1 MGRRRWRWMGL
12 ALALL
17 GLLLL
22 GAEGAYLAA
31 VEYSRGRV
39 GDVVVTTPL
48 GLPQTQDLAVP
59 QAVSTSEAPA
69 PSAPQEAAALGP
81 LQLRI
86 PERPTSTTSPK
97 PSEAQDGTTS
107 ATTEPPPAP
116 ATRGGYTS
124 LVDGASYS
132 DVWDESAGEFPV
144 DHTAI
149 AREFR
154 PVDWAALPEEAAPP
168 TRLRIPALGLDARVQ
183 GLRILDLGDA
193 KAYETPVRVV
203 GHIPESAAPGARGN
217 VWLFG
222 HLESPVRNEGSIFRN
237 LPKVYDL
244 LQQGQAVYVIADSAD
259 GSFLYQVRE
268 FRRIPEEELALQ
280 RSEEPLLTMVTCW
293 PRLRYD
299 ERILVTAELV
309 GVR

>member
-22 GAEGAYLAA
+22 GAEGAYLVA
-31 VEYSRGRV
+31 VEYSRGQV
-39 GDVVVTTPL
+39 GDIVVTTPR
-48 GLPQTQDLAVP
+48 GLPQDLAVP
-59 QAVSTSEAPA
+59 QAVSSSAAPTS
-69 PSAPQEAAALGP
+69 STPQETTALGP

-86 PERPTSTTSPK
+86 PERPTSTTNPRASGT
-97 PSEAQDGTTS
+97 QDATAS
-107 ATTEPPPAP
+107 AAADASTAP
-116 ATRGGYTS
+116 ATRGGYSTLADATS
-124 LVDGASYS
+124 YPH
-132 DVWDESAGEFPV
+132 VWDEAVGEFPV
-144 DHTAI
+144 DYTAI
-149 AREFR
+149 AKEFR
-154 PVDWAALPEEAAPP
+154 PVDWSALPQQAAPP
-168 TRLRIPALGLDARVQ
+168 TRLRIPALGLDAHVQ

-193 KAYETPVRVV
+193 RSYETPVRVV
-203 GHIPESAAPGARGN
+203 GHIPESAAPGALGN

-222 HLESPVRNEGSIFRN
+222 HLESPVRGEGSIFRN

-244 LQQGQAVYVIADSAD
+244 IQQGQAVYVIADSAD

-268 FRRIPEEELALQ
+268 FRRIPEEELSLQ
-280 RSEEPLLTMVTCW
+280 RSDEPLLTMVTCW
-293 PRLRYD
+293 PRLKYD

>member
-22 GAEGAYLAA
+22 GAEGAYLVA
-31 VEYSRGRV
+31 VEYSRGQV

-48 GLPQTQDLAVP
+48 GLPQPQDLAFP
-59 QAVSTSEAPA
+59 QAASTSVASE
-69 PSAPQEAAALGP
+69 SGTPQETTALGP
-81 LQLRI
+81 LQLQVPQRVASTPSKTPDTPDTTASI
-86 PERPTSTTSPK
+86 PT
-97 PSEAQDGTTS
+97 
-107 ATTEPPPAP
+107 PAI
-116 ATRGGYTS
+116 RGGYTP
-124 LVDGASYS
+124 LAETTSYT
-132 DVWDESAGEFPV
+132 DVWDEAVGEFPV
-144 DHTAI
+144 DYTAI
-149 AREFR
+149 AKEFR
-154 PVDWAALPEEAAPP
+154 SVDWSTLPEQAAPP

-183 GLRILDLGDA
+183 GLGIVDLGDA
-193 KAYETPVRVV
+193 RAYETPVRVV
-203 GHIPESAAPGARGN
+203 GHIPESAPPGVRGN

-222 HLESPVRNEGSIFRN
+222 HLESPARDEGSIFRN

-244 LQQGQAVYVIADSAD
+244 LEQGQAVYVIADSAD

-268 FRRIPEEELALQ
+268 FRTIPKEELSLQ
-280 RSEEPLLTMVTCW
+280 RSNEPLLTMVTCW
-293 PRLRYD
+293 PRLKYD

>member
-1 MGRRRWRWMGL
+1 MGRRRWRWLGL

-31 VEYSRGRV
+31 VEYSRGQV

-48 GLPQTQDLAVP
+48 GLPQPQDIAAP
-59 QAVSTSEAPA
+59 QSAGANAAPA
-69 PSAPQEAAALGP
+69 PSAPQETTVLGP

-86 PERPTSTTSPK
+86 PQRVASTAPT
-97 PSEAQDGTTS
+97 AQDATAS
-107 ATTEPPPAP
+107 ATADASTA
-116 ATRGGYTS
+116 AVTRGGYTS
-124 LVDGASYS
+124 LADATSYA
-132 DVWDESAGEFPV
+132 DVWDEAAGEFPV
-144 DHTAI
+144 DYTAI
-149 AREFR
+149 AREFHS
-154 PVDWAALPEEAAPP
+154 VDWGSLPEHAAPP
-168 TRLRIPALGLDARVQ
+168 TRLRIPALGLDARVE

-193 KAYETPVRVV
+193 RAYETPVRVV

-222 HLESPVRNEGSIFRN
+222 HLESPIRGEGSIFRN

-244 LQQGQAVYVIADSAD
+244 LQQGQAVYVVVDSAD

-268 FRRIPEEELALQ
+268 FRTVPEEEMSLQ

-293 PRLRYD
+293 PRLKYD

>member
-31 VEYSRGRV
+31 VEFSRGQV
-39 GDVVVTTPL
+39 GDVVVTAPL
-48 GLPQTQDLAVP
+48 GLPQSQGLAAP
-59 QAVSTSEAPA
+59 QPASTSAAPP

-86 PERPTSTTSPK
+86 PQRPASATSPQA
-97 PSEAQDGTTS
+97 SSAQD
-107 ATTEPPPAP
+107 AP
-116 ATRGGYTS
+116 ASTAADASTSPRSGYTS
-124 LVDGASYS
+124 LAGLADYS
-132 DVWDESAGEFPV
+132 DVWDEATGELPI

-149 AREFR
+149 AKEFR
-154 PVDWAALPEEAAPP
+154 SVDWSALLEHTAPP

-193 KAYETPVRVV
+193 RAYETPDRVV
-203 GHIPESAAPGARGN
+203 GHIPGSGAPGARGN
-217 VWLFG
+217 IWLFG
-222 HLESPVRNEGSIFRN
+222 HLESPVRGEGSIFRD

-244 LQQGQAVYVIADSAD
+244 LQQGQAVYVIADSID

-268 FRRIPEEELALQ
+268 FRRIPQEEMSLQ
-280 RSEEPLLTMVTCW
+280 QSDEPLLTMVTCW
-293 PRLRYD
+293 PRLKYD

>member
-22 GAEGAYLAA
+22 GAEGAYLVA
-31 VEYSRGRV
+31 VEYSRGQV

-48 GLPQTQDLAVP
+48 GLPQPQDLAFP
-59 QAVSTSEAPA
+59 QAASTSVAPE
-69 PSAPQEAAALGP
+69 SGTPQETTALGP
-81 LQLRI
+81 LQLRV
-86 PERPTSTTSPK
+86 PQRVASTPSTTPDTRDNTASI
-97 PSEAQDGTTS
+97 TT
-107 ATTEPPPAP
+107 PAI
-116 ATRGGYTS
+116 RGGYTS
-124 LVDGASYS
+124 LADTTSYS
-132 DVWDESAGEFPV
+132 DVWDEAVGEFPV
-144 DHTAI
+144 DYTAI
-149 AREFR
+149 AKEFR
-154 PVDWAALPEEAAPP
+154 SVDWSTLPEQAAPP

-183 GLRILDLGDA
+183 GLGIVDLGDA
-193 KAYETPVRVV
+193 RAYETPVRVV
-203 GHIPESAAPGARGN
+203 GHIPESAPPGVRGN

-222 HLESPVRNEGSIFRN
+222 HLESPVRGEGSIFRN

-268 FRRIPEEELALQ
+268 FRRVPEEEMSLQ
-280 RSEEPLLTMVTCW
+280 RSNEPLLTMVTCW
-293 PRLRYD
+293 PRLKYD

>member
-48 GLPQTQDLAVP
+48 GLPQAQDPSGP
-59 QAVSTSEAPA
+59 QTVTTSGPPTAR
-69 PSAPQEAAALGP
+69 APQEAAALGP

-86 PERPTSTTSPK
+86 PERPTSTASPK
-97 PSEAQDGTTS
+97 PSSAQDAAS
-107 ATTEPPPAP
+107 ATTEPSPAP

-124 LVDGASYS
+124 LVDGASYA
-132 DVWDESAGEFPV
+132 DVWDESAGEVPV

-154 PVDWAALPEEAAPP
+154 PVDWATLPEQAAPP

-183 GLRILDLGDA
+183 GLRILDLGDST
-193 KAYETPVRVV
+193 AYETPDRVV
-203 GHIPESAAPGARGN
+203 GHIPESGAPGARGN

-222 HLESPVRNEGSIFRN
+222 HLESPARGEGSIFRN

-244 LQQGQAVYVIADSAD
+244 LQQGQTVYVIADSAD
-259 GSFLYQVRE
+259 GSFLYEVRE
-268 FRRIPEEELALQ
+268 FRRVPEEDMSLQ

-293 PRLRYD
+293 PRLKYD
-299 ERILVTAELV
+299 ERILVTAKLV

>member
-31 VEYSRGRV
+31 VEYSRGQV
-39 GDVVVTTPL
+39 GDVVVTTTL
-48 GLPQTQDLAVP
+48 GVPQTQDPAAP
-59 QAVSTSEAPA
+59 QSVGAAAPA
-69 PSAPQEAAALGP
+69 PGAPQEAAALGP

-86 PERPTSTTSPK
+86 PQRVTSATDPK
-97 PSEAQDGTTS
+97 PQDAAVA
-107 ATTEPPPAP
+107 ATTEPSTTPAAP
-116 ATRGGYTS
+116 AGYTS
-124 LVDGASYS
+124 LADLADYS
-132 DVWDESAGEFPV
+132 DVWDEAAGETPV
-144 DHTAI
+144 DHTSFAK
-149 AREFR
+149 EFR
-154 PVDWAALPEEAAPP
+154 SVEWSSLLEHTAPP
-168 TRLRIPALGLDARVQ
+168 TRLRIPALGLDAQVR

-193 KAYETPVRVV
+193 RAYETPDKVV

-222 HLESPVRNEGSIFRN
+222 HLESPVRGEGSIFRN

-244 LQQGQAVYVIADSAD
+244 LQQGQAVYVVVDSID

-268 FRRIPEEELALQ
+268 FRRVPEEEMSLQ
-280 RSEEPLLTMVTCW
+280 QSEEPLLTMVTCW
-293 PRLRYD
+293 PRLKYD

-309 GVR
+309 GIR

>member
-31 VEYSRGRV
+31 VEYSRGQV

-48 GLPQTQDLAVP
+48 GLPTPQDLAFP
-59 QAVSTSEAPA
+59 QAVSTSVAPE
-69 PSAPQEAAALGP
+69 SGTPQETTALGP

-86 PERPTSTTSPK
+86 PQRVASTPSTTPDT
-97 PSEAQDGTTS
+97 QDTAASITT
-107 ATTEPPPAP
+107 P

-124 LVDGASYS
+124 LADLTDTTSYS
-132 DVWDESAGEFPV
+132 DVWDEAVGEFPV
-144 DHTAI
+144 DYTAI
-149 AREFR
+149 AKEFR
-154 PVDWAALPEEAAPP
+154 SVDWSTLPEQAAPP

-183 GLRILDLGDA
+183 GLGIVDLGDA
-193 KAYETPVRVV
+193 RAYETPVRVV
-203 GHIPESAAPGARGN
+203 GHIPESAPPGVRGN

-222 HLESPVRNEGSIFRN
+222 HLESPVRGEGSIFRD

-244 LQQGQAVYVIADSAD
+244 IQQGQAVYVIADSAD

-268 FRRIPEEELALQ
+268 FRTIPREQLSLQ
-280 RSEEPLLTMVTCW
+280 RSDEPLLTMVTCW
-293 PRLRYD
+293 PRLKYD

>member
-31 VEYSRGRV
+31 VEYGRGQV
-39 GDVVVTTPL
+39 GDVVVTTPI
-48 GLPQTQDLAVP
+48 GLPQSQDLAAP
-59 QAVSTSEAPA
+59 QAVGTSPA
-69 PSAPQEAAALGP
+69 PSTPQEAAALGP

-86 PERPTSTTSPK
+86 PQRPAAADPQTPTVQ
-97 PSEAQDGTTS
+97 EAAS
-107 ATTEPPPAP
+107 ATTDASTTP
-116 ATRGGYTS
+116 ATRAGYTS
-124 LVDGASYS
+124 LAGLADHS
-132 DVWDESAGEFPV
+132 DEWDESAGEVAV

-149 AREFR
+149 AEKFR
-154 PVDWAALPEEAAPP
+154 PVDPAALPEQAAAPI
-168 TRLRIPALGLDARVQ
+168 RLRIPALGLDARVQ

-193 KAYETPVRVV
+193 RAYETPDKVV
-203 GHIPESAAPGARGN
+203 GHIPESAAPGTRGN

-222 HLESPVRNEGSIFRN
+222 HLESPARGEGSVFRN

-244 LQQGQAVYVIADSAD
+244 LQQGQVVYVIASSAD

-268 FRRIPEEELALQ
+268 FRRVPEEELSLQ

-293 PRLRYD
+293 PRLKYD
-299 ERILVTAELV
+299 ERILVIAELV
-309 GVR
+309 GVA

>member
-1 MGRRRWRWMGL
+1 MGL

-48 GLPQTQDLAVP
+48 GLPQPQDLSGP
-59 QAVSTSEAPA
+59 QTVSASPPA
-69 PSAPQEAAALGP
+69 PSAPHEAAALGP
-81 LQLRI
+81 LELRI
-86 PERPTSTTSPK
+86 PERPTSTASPK
-97 PSEAQDGTTS
+97 PSGAQDATAPTT
-107 ATTEPPPAP
+107 AEPPAAP

-124 LVDGASYS
+124 LVDAASYT
-132 DVWDESAGEFPV
+132 DVWDEAAGEFPV
-144 DHTAI
+144 DYTAI

-154 PVDWAALPEEAAPP
+154 PVDWAALPEQAAPP

-193 KAYETPVRVV
+193 RAYETPDNVV
-203 GHIPESAAPGARGN
+203 GHIPESGAPGARGN

-222 HLESPVRNEGSIFRN
+222 HLESPVRGEGSIFRN

-259 GSFLYQVRE
+259 GSFLYQVSE
-268 FRRIPEEELALQ
+268 FRKVPEEDMSLQ

-293 PRLRYD
+293 PRLKYD

>member
-1 MGRRRWRWMGL
+1 MGRRRWRWLGL

-31 VEYSRGRV
+31 VEYSRGQV

-48 GLPQTQDLAVP
+48 GLPQPQDSAVP
-59 QAVSTSEAPA
+59 QAAGPTVAPE
-69 PSAPQEAAALGP
+69 PNTPQETAALGP
-81 LQLRI
+81 LRLRI
-86 PERPTSTTSPK
+86 PQRAASTAPTPPST
-97 PSEAQDGTTS
+97 QDAS
-107 ATTEPPPAP
+107 AAASTAA

-124 LVDGASYS
+124 LADATSYS
-132 DVWDESAGEFPV
+132 DAWDEAVGEFPV
-144 DHTAI
+144 DYTAI

-154 PVDWAALPEEAAPP
+154 PVDWSTLPEQAAPP
-168 TRLRIPALGLDARVQ
+168 TRLRIPALGLDAQVE

-193 KAYETPVRVV
+193 RAYETPVRVV
-203 GHIPESAAPGARGN
+203 GHIPESAAPGALGN

-222 HLESPVRNEGSIFRN
+222 HLESPVRGEGSIFRN

-244 LQQGQAVYVIADSAD
+244 LQQGQAVYVVVDSAD

-268 FRRIPEEELALQ
+268 FRTVPEGEMSLQ

>member
-31 VEYSRGRV
+31 VEYSRGQV
-39 GDVVVTTPL
+39 GDIVVTTPL
-48 GLPQTQDLAVP
+48 GLPQDLAVP
-59 QAVSTSEAPA
+59 QAVSVSVAPES
-69 PSAPQEAAALGP
+69 SASQETTPLGP
-81 LQLRI
+81 LQLRV
-86 PERPTSTTSPK
+86 PQRVVASTAPAPPSTQDATASTTAD
-97 PSEAQDGTTS
+97 PSA
-107 ATTEPPPAP
+107 AL
-116 ATRGGYTS
+116 ATRGGYVS
-124 LVDGASYS
+124 IGDPAFHSV
-132 DVWDESAGEFPV
+132 VWDEAAGEFPV
-144 DHTAI
+144 DYTAF

-154 PVDWAALPEEAAPP
+154 PVDWGALPEQAAPP
-168 TRLRIPALGLDARVQ
+168 TRLRIPALGLDAQVE

-193 KAYETPVRVV
+193 RAYETPVRVV

-222 HLESPVRNEGSIFRN
+222 HLESPVRGEGSIFRN

-268 FRRIPEEELALQ
+268 FRRVPREEMSLQ
-280 RSEEPLLTMVTCW
+280 RTEEPLLTMVTCW
-293 PRLRYD
+293 PPLKYD

-309 GVR
+309 GVQ

>member
-1 MGRRRWRWMGL
+1 MGRRRWRWIGL

-31 VEYSRGRV
+31 VEYGRGRV
-39 GDVVVTTPL
+39 SDVVVTEPL
-48 GLPQTQDLAVP
+48 GIPQPQGLAVP
-59 QAVSTSEAPA
+59 QSVSVSAAPA

-86 PERPTSTTSPK
+86 PERPTSAADPSP
-97 PSEAQDGTTS
+97 T
-107 ATTEPPPAP
+107 P
-116 ATRGGYTS
+116 ATRGGYAS
-124 LVDGASYS
+124 LAGLADATAYEQA
-132 DVWDESAGEFPV
+132 WDESAGEFPI

-149 AREFR
+149 AEKFR
-154 PVDWAALPEEAAPP
+154 PVDWAALPEQAAPP
-168 TRLRIPALGLDARVQ
+168 IRLRIPALGLDAQVQ

-193 KAYETPVRVV
+193 RAYETPDKVV
-203 GHIPESAAPGARGN
+203 GHIPESAAPGTRGN

-222 HLESPVRNEGSIFRN
+222 HLESPVRGEGSIFRD

-244 LQQGQAVYVIADSAD
+244 LQQGQAVYVIASSAD

-268 FRRIPEEELALQ
+268 FRRVPEEEMSLQ
-280 RSEEPLLTMVTCW
+280 RSEKPLLTMVTCW
-293 PRLRYD
+293 PRLKYD